1 MDMGIALSAGQCLAT
16 IAYAQLIAENAVCL
30 NIPVQMISVIFH
42 FLVND
47 LSICALSM
55 ASARGLDVES
65 RKLIRRLVSIPKT
78 TDAEWDFILQRARA
92 AGVE

>member
-1 MDMGIALSAGQCLAT
+1 
-16 IAYAQLIAENAVCL
+16 
-30 NIPVQMISVIFH
+30 
-42 FLVND
+42 
-47 LSICALSM
+47 M